1 MASLKSSGGTLE
13 DVFLRVIAETHGP
26 AEATA

>member
-1 MASLKSSGGTLE
+1 MATLKSSGGTLE